1 MNMKPIIGVMP
12 LWDEEKKSIWMLP
25 GYMNGIIDA
34 GGIPMVLP
42 FTDNEDVFCRAL
54 DICSG
59 FLLTGGQDVD
69 PMIYGERKRY
79 DNIVTCTL
87 RDKLD
92 AIVLNKAVELDKPL
106 LGICRGIQFMNA
118 ASGGT
123 LYQDIPL
130 ETGTSVT
137 HHQTPPYEKP
147 VHEVMIVQDTPLGQ
161 LLKKQIL
168 TVNSYHH
175 QSIKDLSPVLEC
187 MARAEDGLIEAVY
200 MPRKKFIWGVQW
212 HPEFSYKADEDSRK
226 IFKAFIEHSC

>member
-34 GGIPMVLP
+34 GGIPMVLL

-92 AIVLNKAVELDKPL
+92 AIVLNKAVELDKASAWNMQRYPIYECCIRRNSVS
-106 LGICRGIQFMNA
+106 GYSFRNRNFSNTSPDA
-118 ASGGT
+118 A
-123 LYQDIPL
+123 
-130 ETGTSVT
+130 V
-137 HHQTPPYEKP
+137 
-147 VHEVMIVQDTPLGQ
+147 
-161 LLKKQIL
+161 
-168 TVNSYHH
+168 
-175 QSIKDLSPVLEC
+175 
-187 MARAEDGLIEAVY
+187 
-200 MPRKKFIWGVQW
+200 
-212 HPEFSYKADEDSRK
+212 
-226 IFKAFIEHSC
+226 

>member
-92 AIVLNKAVELDKPL
+92 AIVL
-106 LGICRGIQFMNA
+106 
-118 ASGGT
+118 
-123 LYQDIPL
+123 QDILL

-168 TVNSYHH
+168 YVNSYHH